1 MAHPRRNMSGI
12 GKQRLARYL
21 MMRSGEFT
29 EIVER
34 ESGIQSQV
42 ASTSYKPVEEF
53 GRDREENFRGKGK
66 ETALSSGR
74 KPISIFGSFFGS
86 LKNKNGR
93 VKNMMMPR
101 KGSSTQQLIEDE
113 QDYPERDDYFAINQ
127 NAEDPF
133 KTPPTTPSA
142 GSARSRY
149 SPVTNSPDSMDTSSS
164 YRRRETKR
172 ARLKSRVKTMQ
183 ILGVEAREAITQK
196 FVM

>member
-1 MAHPRRNMSGI
+1 MSGI

-34 ESGIQSQV
+34 ESGIQGQV
-42 ASTSYKPVEEF
+42 ASASYKPVEEF
-53 GRDREENFRGKGK
+53 GRDRDENFRGKGK
-66 ETALSSGR
+66 ETTVSSGR

-86 LKNKNGR
+86 LKNGR

-101 KGSSTQQLIEDE
+101 KGSAQQLIEDHTQQFYE
-113 QDYPERDDYFAINQ
+113 QDYPERDDYFAINE